1 MNKCYTVTFG
11 DVAENHVGM
20 QQIGV
25 LATNGYLPEQLY
37 HLYEQLSEF
46 ELECKIINLSD
57 HLPKDLVKQSAKDL
71 VKQSAKDLV
80 KQSAKDL
87 VKDALVLVIR
97 RGVQYIL
104 QTEDTKLIMDEH
116 DELPM
121 DKKALMNGKVVNKQA
136 RYNLCFSEEDQE
148 PNYELGRGRI
158 ISYERVSLTNR
169 IREQIAIWTEDTL
182 LNGEANY
189 YYNIKKCGIGY
200 HGDSERRKVFAF
212 RMGAS
217 MPLYFQWYLYSNPIG
232 EKIKIELDDGD
243 MYVMSQDAVGH
254 DWKNRIIPTLR
265 HATGCDKYTNH

>member
-1 MNKCYTVTFG
+1 MYVLHTIMNKCYTVTFG

-37 HLYEQLSEF
+37 HLYEQLSELG
-46 ELECKIINLSD
+46 LECEIINLSD
-57 HLPKDLVKQSAKDL
+57 NLPKDLVKHGAKDLVKPGAKDL
-71 VKQSAKDLV
+71 VKQGAF
-80 KQSAKDL
+80 
-87 VKDALVLVIR
+87 VLVIR

-189 YYNIKKCGIGY
+189 YYNIRKCGIGY
-200 HGDSERRKVFAF
+200 HGDAERRKVFAF

-243 MYVMSQDAVGH
+243 MYVMSEDAVGH
-254 DWKNRIIPTLR
+254 DWKNRTIPTLR
-265 HATGCDKYTNH
+265 HATGCDKYTR